1 MRIIVRGIG
10 YKANE
15 KEQVKI
21 AKLSFAF
28 IPVTLMHCNV
38 FRILHSVARPTLDL
52 SACEGFS
59 TPHFRWSRNQLFK
72 RNPQVRFPPSLSQFT
87 TIAPDPDSSAMS
99 EQQQTPTKRT
109 YHGEEDAEIAC
120 PSLI

>member
-1 MRIIVRGIG
+1 MARGIVRGLG
-10 YKANE
+10 YKASE

-72 RNPQVRFPPSLSQFT
+72 RNPQVRFPPSLSSLHYST
-87 TIAPDPDSSAMS
+87 LNLYNMS